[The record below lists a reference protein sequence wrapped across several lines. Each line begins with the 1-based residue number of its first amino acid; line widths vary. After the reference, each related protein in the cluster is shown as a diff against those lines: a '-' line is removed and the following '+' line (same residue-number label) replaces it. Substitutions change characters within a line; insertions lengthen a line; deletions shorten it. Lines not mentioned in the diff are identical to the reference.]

1 MKSFDRAHL
10 LDEIGQQL
18 VAALQENARL
28 SFSELGRLVG
38 LSAPAVAE
46 RVRRLEE
53 AAVIT
58 GYHATVDPSALGLTI
73 GAFIRLSTSGD
84 RGDGGRVLSL
94 ARQLPEVLECYGITG
109 TDSFL
114 LKVAVE
120 SVPHL
125 GRLLQQLETFG
136 QLNTSIILTTIVP
149 RRTLTPPPTDEGD
162 A

>member
-1 MKSFDRAHL
+1 VKTFDRSHV
-10 LDEIGQQL
+10 LDDIGRQL

-53 AAVIT
+53 GGVIT
-58 GYHATVDPSALGLTI
+58 GYHASVDPAALGLTI
-73 GAFIRLSTSGD
+73 AAFIRLSTSGE
-84 RGDGGRVLSL
+84 GGRVPPLV
-94 ARQLPEVLECYGITG
+94 RTLPEVLECYGITG

-125 GRLLQQLETFG
+125 GRLLQQLEPFG
-136 QLNTSIILTTIVP
+136 QLNTSIILTTFVG
-149 RRTLTPPPTDEGD
+149 RRTLTPAHRDEGG